1 MTDDVTVVPPDDNV
15 AVIRLDDGRANAIS
29 PDVVAEIDRQ
39 LDEALVHSG
48 AVLIC
53 GREGYLS
60 AGFDLKVMQS
70 SPENRAALMASGRA
84 LLVRLFELELPV
96 VVACTGHAIAAG
108 AGLLTSADWRV
119 GARGPFRLGFTEVAI
134 GFALSEATLEMVR
147 YRMSPTAFESTVRGD
162 TFEPEAAVAAG
173 LLDELADPD
182 QVEAVAMEAAT
193 RLAALS
199 RDAYVT
205 AKQRARRPAIE
216 ALRRSI
222 AAEVR

>member
-1 MTDDVTVVPPDDNV
+1 MTDSVTVV
-15 AVIRLDDGRANAIS
+15 RLDDGRANAIS
-29 PDVVAEIDRQ
+29 PEVVAEIDRQ
-39 LDEALVHSG
+39 LDDAQARG
-48 AVLIC
+48 TAVLIC

-60 AGFDLKVMQS
+60 AGFDLKVMKS
-70 SPENRAALMASGRA
+70 SPETRAALMAAGRA
-84 LLVRLFELELPV
+84 LLVRLFELDLPV

-147 YRMSPTAFESTVRGD
+147 YRMPPTAFESVVRGD
-162 TFEPEAAVAAG
+162 TFGPEAAVAAG
-173 LLDELADPD
+173 LLDELAEPG
-182 QVEAVAMEAAT
+182 QVEAIAMEAAA

-199 RDAYVT
+199 REAYVT

-216 ALRRSI
+216 AVHRAI
-222 AAEVR
+222 AAEAAAG